1 MCKTCYGKQGEEDID
16 RFTNSYDKSN
26 DLLARDGKRI
36 LGFACKFLDRR
47 QYRVPEDINIK
58 TPSDLGFD
66 SDDFIFIGIV
76 SLMDPPRDE
85 VPEAVLTCRS
95 AGIKVI
101 MVTGDQPKTA
111 AAIAKQVN
119 IISRESKTS
128 VDLKE
133 THNMTDA

>member
-1 MCKTCYGKQGEEDID
+1 MCKTCYGRDGEEDIG
-16 RFTNSYDKSN
+16 RFMNSYDKSN

-58 TPSDLGFD
+58 TPTDLGFD
-66 SDDFIFIGIV
+66 KDDFTFIGIV

-95 AGIKVI
+95 AGVKVI
-101 MVTGDQPKTA
+101 MVTGD
-111 AAIAKQVN
+111 
-119 IISRESKTS
+119 
-128 VDLKE
+128 
-133 THNMTDA
+133 